1 MRATLF
7 VGAAAAAALL
17 AGCGGSGGG
26 AGAAASTSP
35 ATAGAAPSSPASPA
49 ASSPAAAPSPTTDTL
64 ADASAGEIL
73 AAAQKAFAAAPSVRL
88 AGTVTDSGQKIGLDL
103 RIKKGAGA
111 TGTLTVGGKPVRIL
125 RIGKAAYV
133 QGSPAF
139 YGALMD
145 ASTARLLA
153 GKWLKMSTSSKDFA
167 GLLPLTDLQT
177 FAKGVFT
184 PTGAVGKGA
193 VTTYAGKRVVEL
205 RDSDGS
211 TLDVALD
218 GPAYPLR
225 VTGPRSAGAGQT
237 LTFTAYGAAVPLS
250 PPPAAQVVA
259 LPGA

>member
-1 MRATLF
+1 MRPPL
-7 VGAAAAAALL
+7 VVSAAVAAALL

-26 AGAAASTSP
+26 AATPAAT
-35 ATAGAAPSSPASPA
+35 PSSPAAPASSSPA
-49 ASSPAAAPSPTTDTL
+49 PSSPAAAPSPSTGVL

-73 AAAQKAFAAAPSVRL
+73 AAAQKAFASAPSVRL
-88 AGTVTDSGQKIGLDL
+88 AGTVTDSGQKIGIDL

-111 TGTLTVGGKPVRIL
+111 AGTLTLGGKPVSIL
-125 RIGKAAYV
+125 RIGSSAYIR
-133 QGSPAF
+133 GSSAF
-139 YGALMD
+139 YAGLMD

-153 GKWLKMSTSSKDFA
+153 GKWLKMSSSSKDFA
-167 GLLPLTDLQT
+167 SLLQLTDLQT

-193 VTTYAGKRVVEL
+193 VTRYAGRRVVEL
-205 RDSDGS
+205 RDGDGS

-225 VTGPRSAGAGQT
+225 VTGPASAGAGQT

-259 LPGA
+259 TPGA